1 MPRAFIHSLYPS
13 PYIQRQVD
21 RQDRTEQNRDRGF
34 CCTEITPETDPKLAE
49 EVEEEEEEDR
59 ITNTMPLQNV
69 VVGRYEEASH
79 PDTFKSAIAEF
90 ISTLLFVFAGEGS
103 VISYGINTHDP

>member
-1 MPRAFIHSLYPS
+1 
-13 PYIQRQVD
+13 
-21 RQDRTEQNRDRGF
+21 
-34 CCTEITPETDPKLAE
+34 
-49 EVEEEEEEDR
+49 
-59 ITNTMPLQNV
+59 MPLQNV
-69 VVGRYEEASH
+69 AVGRYEEASH